1 MPAAVKRPYD
11 NSRREAVVRATRG
24 AVVVAARQLFIDGG
38 YSATTIESISDGCG
52 VPLGTVYRLFGSK
65 RGILLA
71 VLDRAFGGDD
81 QPVAY
86 RDRPATQRALA
97 EADPH
102 RLIEAFSPLTRELLE
117 RSAPILHVLRS
128 AADADPEA
136 AELYAEA
143 QRQRY
148 AGQSNIAQVLAD
160 RDQLAVTAVEAADI
174 MYTLRSPEVFR
185 TLTKERGWSAD
196 QYERW
201 LTAAL
206 QATLLHPRTRP
217 RRSGSR
223 RRQDQDGG
231 TSGETAPHPDAL
243 MPAPSPTSARSKA
256 PRRVRT
262 GDKLS

>member
-1 MPAAVKRPYD
+1 MPTAVKRPYD
-11 NSRREAVVRATRG
+11 NSRREAVVRATRA
-24 AVVVAARQLFIDGG
+24 AVVTAASLLFIEGG
-38 YSATTIESISDGCG
+38 YSATTIESISEGCG

-71 VLDRAFGGDD
+71 VLDLAFGGDD

-97 EADPH
+97 ETDPY
-102 RLIEAFSPLTRELLE
+102 RLLEAFSPLARELLE

-148 AGQSNIAQVLAD
+148 AGQANLAQVLAE
-160 RDQLAVTAVEAADI
+160 RGQLAVSAVEAADI

-185 TLTKERGWSAD
+185 TLTQERGWSAE

-201 LTAAL
+201 LTTAL
-206 QATLLHPRTRP
+206 QATLLHPRARQ
-217 RRSGSR
+217 RWNGAR
-223 RRQDQDGG
+223 RRQD
-231 TSGETAPHPDAL
+231 
-243 MPAPSPTSARSKA
+243 
-256 PRRVRT
+256 
-262 GDKLS
+262 

>member
-11 NSRREAVVRATRG
+11 NSRREAVVRATRA
-24 AVVVAARQLFIDGG
+24 AVVTAASLLFIERG
-38 YSATTIESISDGCG
+38 YSATTIESISEACG

-71 VLDRAFGGDD
+71 VLDLAFGGDD

-97 EADPH
+97 ETDPY
-102 RLIEAFSPLTRELLE
+102 RLIEAFSPLSRELLE
-117 RSAPILHVLRS
+117 RSAPILQVLRS

-148 AGQSNIAQVLAD
+148 AGQANLAQVLAE
-160 RDQLAVTAVEAADI
+160 RGQLAVTAVEAADI

-185 TLTKERGWSAD
+185 TLTQERGWPAQ

-201 LTAAL
+201 LTTAL
-206 QATLLHPRTRP
+206 QATLLHPRARP
-217 RRSGSR
+217 RRNGAPASFDR
-223 RRQDQDGG
+223 RMS
-231 TSGETAPHPDAL
+231 TEE
-243 MPAPSPTSARSKA
+243 
-256 PRRVRT
+256 
-262 GDKLS
+262 